1 MGIRRRVTLK
11 MLIYALFDALGML
24 IFASGAMWL
33 FWQRPLLING
43 FPDSAP
49 MALLAVVCGGAL
61 MVWSVAG
68 ILRELIVTPDH
79 DR

>member
-1 MGIRRRVTLK
+1 MAFRRRITPKTL
-11 MLIYALFDALGML
+11 LYALLDALGML

-33 FWQRPLLING
+33 FRQRALLING
-43 FPDSAP
+43 FPDSTP
-49 MALLAVVCGGAL
+49 MALLALTFGGLL

-68 ILRELIVTPDH
+68 ILRELIGTAR